1 MTDHVWVFFIC
12 RDAARGNTGQ
22 GEEVNEAAVMKERT
36 KVIRSCVSFD
46 IPEDE
51 SGDSSSDSNDDEAGD
66 GVVSQHRGCKRRH
79 TERG

>member
-46 IPEDE
+46 IPKDE
-51 SGDSSSDSNDDEAGD
+51 FGDLSSDSDDDEGAD
-66 GVVSQHRGCKRRH
+66 GVVRPTSGVQV
-79 TERG
+79 EAY